1 MPARTGRRVSDHT
14 ISKEVVALRAALKLA
29 RRAGLFEGDP
39 GAICPHGFA
48 PEYEPRK
55 RFLTR
60 VELCMLLASQT
71 KDHAAQ
77 IAFMVATSAEWGAV
91 TRARREDV
99 ASDLAFVRVR
109 GTKRKTRE
117 PVEQR

>member
-1 MPARTGRRVSDHT
+1 M
-14 ISKEVVALRAALKLA
+14 
-29 RRAGLFEGDP
+29 FEGDP
-39 GAICPHGFA
+39 GAICPHGFT

-60 VELCMLLASQT
+60 EELCMLLASQT

-109 GTKRKTRE
+109 GTKRKTRDRIVPIVKAAALCCVRFGAGQDE
-117 PVEQR
+117 TVRACRQEALPWTP